1 MKKIKY
7 LFKYKKVGMYFVIFS
22 FVCSIAS
29 FIQVFNY
36 RLAFSKILSFLSGVL
51 FLAGSIYSLCYYL
64 KDLKN
69 N

>member
-36 RLAFSKILSFLSGVL
+36 RLTFSKILSFLSGVL

-69 N
+69 I

>member
-7 LFKYKKVGMYFVIFS
+7 LFKYKKVGMYFVIFA

-36 RLAFSKILSFLSGVL
+36 RLTFSKILSFLSGVL
-51 FLAGSIYSLCYYL
+51 FLASSIYSLCYYL